1 MDEHIARPPSQPLQ
15 HGSPQRPHSI
25 DADARR
31 AEDQRRANDNYN
43 PSEAAHHPPSLAPIP
58 QQQQQPTPTPQP
70 QALPRDVRMS
80 EPVVE
85 ERVREPQHEPAARK
99 MEVDE
104 NYDDDEDD
112 KRPPP
117 PMTKTERDSP
127 KSANL
132 PQPPV
137 TVE

>member
-1 MDEHIARPPSQPLQ
+1 
-15 HGSPQRPHSI
+15 
-25 DADARR
+25 
-31 AEDQRRANDNYN
+31 
-43 PSEAAHHPPSLAPIP
+43 
-58 QQQQQPTPTPQP
+58 
-70 QALPRDVRMS
+70 MS
-80 EPVVE
+80 EPVPE
-85 ERVREPQHEPAARK
+85 ERIREPQHEPAARK